1 MKKREDYGLNPKFI
15 ALAEFIKST
24 QPNLDQTQLIEKTID
39 VWMKLKDRPDFE
51 DYFKMD
57 NENKK

>member
-1 MKKREDYGLNPKFI
+1 MKKENYGLNPKFI
-15 ALAEFIKST
+15 ALAEFIQSA
-24 QPNLDQTQLIEKTID
+24 QPSLDKDQVIEKTID
-39 VWMKLKDRPDFE
+39 VWLKIIDRPDFE